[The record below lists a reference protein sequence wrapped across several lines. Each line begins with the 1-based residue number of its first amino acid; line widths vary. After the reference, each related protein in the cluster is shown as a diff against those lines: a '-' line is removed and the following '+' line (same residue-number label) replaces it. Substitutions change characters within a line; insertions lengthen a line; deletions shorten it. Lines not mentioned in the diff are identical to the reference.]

1 MDNWSRSWQ
10 SEHSSKT
17 ARSAPLSAKTLSE
30 VEEGLLGNRRLNQ
43 GGNA

>member
-10 SEHSSKT
+10 SEHESRA
-17 ARSAPLSAKTLSE
+17 ARSAPLHAKALLE
-30 VEEGLLGNRRLNQ
+30 VEEGLLGNRRPNQ